1 MKKVSAVLLGAGA
14 RGVIYSRYA
23 LEKPDEFEIV
33 AVAEPDQSRRESF
46 ASLHRLSPECV
57 FNDWKD
63 LLARPRMADAAL
75 VCTMDQMHTQPALRA
90 LELGYHVLLEKPM
103 APDEDECRLIASAA
117 DKSGKVLTVCH
128 VLRYSPF
135 FRTVRK
141 CVEDGMVGKI
151 IAYEQSENVGY
162 WHQAHSFVRGNW
174 GNSER
179 STPMILQK
187 CCHDTDIISWI
198 IGQRCTMVS
207 SYGKLS
213 HFTAENA
220 PDGAPDYCLDGCPH
234 QDSCIY
240 YAPKFYLEH
249 PKAKSDGFAEMVT
262 TDPTAERIT
271 EALRKGPYGRCVY
284 RCGND
289 VVDHQV
295 VSMEF
300 EDGAVASLTMCA
312 FTQECKRTLHIMG
325 TEGEL
330 WGDMENNEIKVR
342 TLGGD
347 EKVIAVTKPETRY
360 SYNHDGGDYCLI
372 RDFVSAVR
380 LDDPAL
386 NRSSAGQSL
395 QSHLICFAAEK
406 ARLMHCGVS
415 PV

>member
-1 MKKVSAVLLGAGA
+1 
-14 RGVIYSRYA
+14 
-23 LEKPDEFEIV
+23 
-33 AVAEPDQSRRESF
+33 
-46 ASLHRLSPECV
+46 
-57 FNDWKD
+57 
-63 LLARPRMADAAL
+63 
-75 VCTMDQMHTQPALRA
+75 
-90 LELGYHVLLEKPM
+90 
-103 APDEDECRLIASAA
+103 
-117 DKSGKVLTVCH
+117 
-128 VLRYSPF
+128 
-135 FRTVRK
+135 
-141 CVEDGMVGKI
+141 
-151 IAYEQSENVGY
+151 
-162 WHQAHSFVRGNW
+162 
-174 GNSER
+174 
-179 STPMILQK
+179 
-187 CCHDTDIISWI
+187 
-198 IGQRCTMVS
+198 
-207 SYGKLS
+207 
-213 HFTAENA
+213 
-220 PDGAPDYCLDGCPH
+220 
-234 QDSCIY
+234 
-240 YAPKFYLEH
+240 
-249 PKAKSDGFAEMVT
+249 MVT